1 MTTLVIVE
9 SPNKVSKISAI
20 LGDGYKVMASVGH
33 VRDLPPK
40 ELGIEPPSFELT
52 YQPTERGQGVLAKL
66 KAAVAQADRVL
77 LATDP
82 DREGEAISWHLAD
95 ALRLKNP
102 ERVTFT
108 AITKEKILAAFA
120 APRPLDMQRVHAQE
134 ARRALDRIIGYR
146 VSPALS
152 DATGQRLGAGRV
164 QSPAVR
170 LVVDRE
176 RAIAAVPL
184 ASVSLECSR
193 DGTQSVS
200 FGDGVTR
207 TFWLLANNVAAFP
220 VLIAGEAAA
229 KQLAQ
234 LAGTDGSTLR
244 VSEAFRQVEKAPA
257 IPQKP
262 VSTKK
267 EGVGQGQANN
277 APQRAAQGHRRP
289 SRGGGM
295 GID

>member
-9 SPNKVSKISAI
+9 SPNKVSKISTI

-134 ARRALDRIIGYR
+134 PAGRSTASLATASARHCPMPPGSALARGACSLR
-146 VSPALS
+146 PFALS
-152 DATGQRLGAGRV
+152 LTANGPLPHSRSLSTTA
-164 QSPAVR
+164 QS
-170 LVVDRE
+170 
-176 RAIAAVPL
+176 
-184 ASVSLECSR
+184 
-193 DGTQSVS
+193 
-200 FGDGVTR
+200 
-207 TFWLLANNVAAFP
+207 
-220 VLIAGEAAA
+220 
-229 KQLAQ
+229 
-234 LAGTDGSTLR
+234 
-244 VSEAFRQVEKAPA
+244 
-257 IPQKP
+257 
-262 VSTKK
+262 
-267 EGVGQGQANN
+267 
-277 APQRAAQGHRRP
+277 
-289 SRGGGM
+289 
-295 GID
+295 

>member
-9 SPNKVSKISAI
+9 SPNKVSKISTI

-108 AITKEKILAAFA
+108 AITKEKI
-120 APRPLDMQRVHAQE
+120 
-134 ARRALDRIIGYR
+134 
-146 VSPALS
+146 
-152 DATGQRLGAGRV
+152 
-164 QSPAVR
+164 
-170 LVVDRE
+170 
-176 RAIAAVPL
+176 
-184 ASVSLECSR
+184 
-193 DGTQSVS
+193 
-200 FGDGVTR
+200 
-207 TFWLLANNVAAFP
+207 
-220 VLIAGEAAA
+220 
-229 KQLAQ
+229 
-234 LAGTDGSTLR
+234 
-244 VSEAFRQVEKAPA
+244 
-257 IPQKP
+257 
-262 VSTKK
+262 
-267 EGVGQGQANN
+267 
-277 APQRAAQGHRRP
+277 
-289 SRGGGM
+289 
-295 GID
+295 